1 MNGRPSHS
9 IIESIRRRPVMYL
22 GSMNSYG
29 IRRLIKLV
37 ITDYLED
44 VTGISSI
51 EITFNPDNH
60 ISLVIAGASID
71 ELQHEVAFL
80 EETTSGK
87 NFKTALLVG
96 YSTTSL
102 IRIAADEEVDM
113 ISSQGSYEIMAK
125 PAGEEANGIRV
136 DFWLDGELFKDNQA
150 AYIPTNIMLQ
160 QMAYLNPGLKI
171 ISVDN
176 REEFQRNVFY
186 FKNGISELF
195 HDLLEKH
202 YYGHVNGWLPLELKT
217 AINGY
222 IIHIIFKYHHI
233 YTTHPNPYIRSFAN
247 NENTKEHGSLV
258 DGVIKGLEEA
268 FLEVGEKEEWD
279 LKVTKK
285 RIGKQLVLFAAVKGE
300 PLTYGG
306 VGKNKLDMPALK
318 KDVQKYVKK
327 AVLKHLESNG
337 GDRKRVYDKFKKKE
351 D

>member
-44 VTGISSI
+44 VTGITGI
-51 EITFNPDNH
+51 EITFSADNH
-60 ISLVIAGASID
+60 ISMLITGASID
-71 ELQHEVAFL
+71 ELQHEIAFL
-80 EETTSGK
+80 EETGSGK

-96 YSTTSL
+96 YGATTL
-102 IRIAADEEVDM
+102 IRITTDVEVSL
-113 ISSQGSYEIMAK
+113 ISSKGSYEILTK
-125 PAGEEANGIRV
+125 PAAEEPGSIRV
-136 DFWLDGELFKDNQA
+136 DCWLDGDLFKDNQP
-150 AYIPTNIMLQ
+150 AYIPTNTMLQ

-171 ISVDN
+171 VSTDN
-176 REEFQRNVFY
+176 GEEFQRNVFH

-195 HDLLEKH
+195 HDLLDKH
-202 YYGHVNGWLPLELKT
+202 YYGHVNSWLPLELKT

-222 IIHIIFKYHHI
+222 IIHIILKYHHI
-233 YTTHPNPYIRSFAN
+233 YTTHPDPYIRSYAD

-258 DGVIKGLEEA
+258 EGVIKGLEDA
-268 FLEVGEKEEWD
+268 FTAVGEKEEWD

-306 VGKNKLDMPALK
+306 VGKNKLDMPGLK
-318 KDVQKYVKK
+318 RDVRKYVKK
-327 AVLKHLESNG
+327 MVLKHLESNK
-337 GDRKRVYDKFKKKE
+337 GDRKRVYDKFKRKE